1 MKITRIAA
9 CALVAAFGLL
19 APARA
24 EETCPEAKLAPAA
37 LPHSRAALE
46 KHGEFLIVAVGSSST
61 QSYASSDA
69 GHSYPAVL
77 QAELAKALPDVH
89 VAVLNR
95 GIGGQTAADELGRL
109 EADAVSV
116 RPSLVIWQV
125 GANGALRKVKPEAF
139 KQDIMTGV
147 AQLQAGGA
155 DVILMDNQRAP
166 MIMASPGHIRF
177 DQALADVAIATG
189 ASLFSRGGLMDRW
202 REGGTPYEAFIG
214 PDGLHHNDRGYRCIA
229 QALAAIIVEGLSDP
243 KIGRAPRGRGVQAR
257 RD

>member
-1 MKITRIAA
+1 MKISRSVIG
-9 CALVAAFGLL
+9 ALVVACSLFG
-19 APARA
+19 PARA
-24 EETCPEAKLAPAA
+24 DESCPEAKLAPAA
-37 LPHSRAALE
+37 LPHSRSALE
-46 KHGEFLIVAVGSSST
+46 KHGEFLIVAIGSSST
-61 QSYASSDA
+61 QGHASSSA

-95 GIGGQTAADELGRL
+95 GIGGQTATDELARL

-125 GANGALRKVKPEAF
+125 GANGALRKTKPETF
-139 KQDIMTGV
+139 KQEIMAGV

-166 MIMASPGHIRF
+166 MILASPGHIRF
-177 DQALADVAIATG
+177 DQALADVALATG

-229 QALAAIIVEGLSDP
+229 KALAAIIVEGLSDP
-243 KIGRAPRGRGVQAR
+243 KVGRAPRGSGVQAR